1 MKGEPFFKFRSVS
14 RNGRSVSPNGRSA
27 SPNGHSKTRNGD
39 FNYPADYTLRFY
51 SPQIHPFSS
60 GFGSSP
66 DPGLPIGI
74 VSVDPDAPGDAA
86 IIPTVSIATTLIRGF

>member
-39 FNYPADYTLRFY
+39 FNYPADYTLRF
-51 SPQIHPFSS
+51 
-60 GFGSSP
+60 
-66 DPGLPIGI
+66 
-74 VSVDPDAPGDAA
+74 
-86 IIPTVSIATTLIRGF
+86 

>member
-14 RNGRSVSPNGRSA
+14 PNGRSV

-60 GFGSSP
+60 GFGCSP
-66 DPGLPIGI
+66 DSVLPIGI
-74 VSVDPDAPGDAA
+74 VSFDPGDPAM
-86 IIPTVSIATTLIRGF
+86 IPTASIATTFIRGF